1 MALAFS
7 ELVNILNLSPLR
19 VWFQESPLSSK
30 FFLGWHDDNLLKPN
44 ICYQIRSPTLRQC
57 FTVLVSSFAGRR
69 LLLVEL
75 LHNFVQ
81 RKHLKLILVFVHT
94 QSFLEWLNIWPLLTV
109 FIPWEDWNRTWL
121 CSSTS
126 KCWDDVRLCLNG
138 YTDTISGF
146 RQFLFF
152 CLVLGTVSPF
162 LSSRKI

>member
-1 MALAFS
+1 M
-7 ELVNILNLSPLR
+7 
-19 VWFQESPLSSK
+19 
-30 FFLGWHDDNLLKPN
+30 KPN

-57 FTVLVSSFAGRR
+57 FTVLVSSFAGWR

-75 LHNFVQ
+75 LRNFVH

-94 QSFLEWLNIWPLLTV
+94 QSFLEWLNIWPLPTV
-109 FIPWEDWNRTWL
+109 FIPCEDWNRTWL

-126 KCWDDVRLCLNG
+126 KCWDDVKLYLNG
-138 YTDTISGF
+138 YADTISGF